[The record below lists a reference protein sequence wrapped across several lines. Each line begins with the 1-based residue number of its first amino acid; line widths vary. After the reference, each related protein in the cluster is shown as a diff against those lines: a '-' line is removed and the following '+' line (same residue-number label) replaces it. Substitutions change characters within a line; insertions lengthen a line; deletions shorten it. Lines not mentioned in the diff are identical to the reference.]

1 MQSHSG
7 FSVSLSRCVSL
18 FGFQCPHLWNKD
30 TSDLSCYLGHSREL
44 SDLLRSGQR
53 LCFPFSELH
62 HGAPKLLVRSV
73 APPRDQSGRKDP
85 WVSCILWTTLSCL
98 DPQQNPIFYKKYSLS
113 FSLFL
118 DCSPFGSLA
127 HGLYGAP
134 YVVSSCCHTRFSRLC
149 LPSGVTSVRCPILV
163 IQQQLQF

>member
-1 MQSHSG
+1 MKWMQSHSG

-30 TSDLSCYLGHSREL
+30 TSDLPCYLGHSREL

-118 DCSPFGSLA
+118 DRSPFGSLA
-127 HGLYGAP
+127 QGLYGAP
-134 YVVSSCCHTRFSRLC
+134 YVVSSCCPLASPGCVSHLGWHLYAVLS
-149 LPSGVTSVRCPILV
+149 
-163 IQQQLQF
+163 